1 MTMKQIEIMKRM
13 AEADQ
18 AGDKPLAAAY
28 AAMGEARLELKTVLT
43 QLEREARIAAER
55 CEKLARQAESC
66 DPDADEPLS
75 AMCWNRL
82 GVLHG
87 QGSEIDRL
95 CGEAVRLG
103 HTIAAMGAILAA
115 IEKAR

>member
-1 MTMKQIEIMKRM
+1 MKQIEIMKRM

-18 AGDKPLAAAY
+18 AGNAALAAAY
-28 AAMGEARLELKTVLT
+28 GAMGEARIELKAILT
-43 QLEREARIAAER
+43 HLEREARIAAER
-55 CEKLARQAESC
+55 CEKLARQAGAC
-66 DPDADEPLS
+66 DPDSDEPLT

-95 CGEAVRLG
+95 CGEAVRVG
-103 HTIAAMGAILAA
+103 HTIAATGAILAA
-115 IEKAR
+115 FQKAK